1 MKLNDAVLGAI
12 FLALSLA
19 VLWDVRTYP
28 NIPGQNVGPNA
39 FPGLVAAILAGC
51 SIALIARGFLHR
63 AARGQHD
70 GAQRWLVL
78 QAWTRSPRHRTAFG
92 LTVAMLVGYVL
103 FAESL
108 GFLVCGMLLL
118 VVLMLALRV
127 RPVVLFTVAPIA
139 TFTIHLIFYKGLRVP
154 LPWGIVPIL
163 Y

>member
-12 FLALSLA
+12 FLALSIA

-39 FPGLVAAILAGC
+39 FPGLVAAIMAGC
-51 SIALIARGFLHR
+51 AIALIVRGFARGN
-63 AARGQHD
+63 
-70 GAQRWLVL
+70 AQRWLVL
-78 QAWTRSPRHRTAFG
+78 QAWTRSPQHRTAFG

-103 FAESL
+103 FADVL
-108 GFLVCGMLLL
+108 GFLVCGMVLLI
-118 VVLMLALRV
+118 VLMLALRV
-127 RPVVLFTVAPIA
+127 RPKVLFIVAPIA